1 MASSHQIRRFM
12 EILQYKRSARNMDE
26 MLVNTQVIMST
37 VGPMLSCGSAASI
50 SGVKMGMRGS
60 PPGGAP
66 GGAPGTPP
74 GGAGGESGGATAM
87 ISTD

>member
-1 MASSHQIRRFM
+1 
-12 EILQYKRSARNMDE
+12 MDE
-26 MLVNTQVIMST
+26 MLVNTQVMMST

-66 GGAPGTPP
+66 GGAPGGPPGGPP
-74 GGAGGESGGATAM
+74 GGAAGESGGATAM